1 MSTRTWIAAAA
12 LLAAAGCQLVHPQN
26 GDAYA
31 VQGDPWAA
39 KPAEPKAGSGGG
51 GGQAA
56 APQGEAPA
64 TAAAT
69 NPAAATAASNAK
81 EGRAPAPA
89 TPISA
94 MTVLEQLEE
103 ARARIR
109 TLDAENT
116 QLKNDVAALT
126 TLADQLK
133 QQNQNLAQLSDA
145 NVQSRA
151 ALDQEMD
158 KVRTEQKSLEA
169 RCRTLAD
176 DLLGERIQRVRVERE
191 LILAKVKQAE
201 GKEDGP

>member
-1 MSTRTWIAAAA
+1 
-12 LLAAAGCQLVHPQN
+12 
-26 GDAYA
+26 
-31 VQGDPWAA
+31 
-39 KPAEPKAGSGGG
+39 
-51 GGQAA
+51 
-56 APQGEAPA
+56 
-64 TAAAT
+64 
-69 NPAAATAASNAK
+69 
-81 EGRAPAPA
+81 
-89 TPISA
+89 